1 VKTDMFK
8 IFMAACLLAIPASAQ
23 SRNAPMAGMRMN
35 GSPAATP
42 PAPGSSPSS
51 AAYRAAMET
60 MMKSMETPYTGNADH
75 DFVTG
80 MLPHH
85 QGAVDM
91 AKIELQYGRDPA
103 LKALAR
109 DVIASQSKEQVFM
122 RSWLARHPMAAP
134 KP

>member
-1 VKTDMFK
+1 MLK
-8 IFMAACLLAIPASAQ
+8 IILAACLLATPATAQ
-23 SRNAPMAGMRMN
+23 SKKAPMGGMSMN

-60 MMKSMETPYTGNADH
+60 MMQHMETPYTGNADH

-103 LKALAR
+103 LKKLAR
-109 DVIASQSKEQVFM
+109 DIIASQTQEQAFM
-122 RSWLARHPMAAP
+122 RNWLARHPMPAA

>member
-1 VKTDMFK
+1 MLK
-8 IFMAACLLAIPASAQ
+8 IILAACLLAVPAMAQ
-23 SRNAPMAGMRMN
+23 PKKAPMGGMPMN

-103 LKALAR
+103 LKKLAR
-109 DVIASQSKEQVFM
+109 DIIASQTKEQAFM
-122 RSWLARHPMAAP
+122 RAWLARHPMAAGRP
-134 KP
+134 

>member
-1 VKTDMFK
+1 
-8 IFMAACLLAIPASAQ
+8 
-23 SRNAPMAGMRMN
+23 
-35 GSPAATP
+35 
-42 PAPGSSPSS
+42 
-51 AAYRAAMET
+51 
-60 MMKSMETPYTGNADH
+60 MKAMETPYTGNADH

-103 LKALAR
+103 LKNLAR
-109 DVIASQSKEQVFM
+109 SIIASQTKEQAFM
-122 RSWLARHPMAAP
+122 RAWLAHHPMAAP

>member
-1 VKTDMFK
+1 MLK
-8 IFMAACLLAIPASAQ
+8 IILAACLLAVPAMAQ
-23 SRNAPMAGMRMN
+23 PKKAPMAGMPMN
-35 GSPAATP
+35 GSPAAAP
-42 PAPGSSPSS
+42 PAPGSAPSS
-51 AAYRAAMET
+51 AAYRAAMEA

-103 LKALAR
+103 LKTLAR
-109 DVIASQSKEQVFM
+109 DIIASQTKEQAFM
-122 RSWLARHPMAAP
+122 RAWLARHPMATP

>member
-1 VKTDMFK
+1 MLK
-8 IFMAACLLAIPASAQ
+8 IILAVGLLAVPVAAQ
-23 SRNAPMAGMRMN
+23 SKPAPMGGMPMN

-42 PAPGSSPSS
+42 PAPGSAPSTS
-51 AAYRAAMET
+51 AYRAAMES
-60 MMKSMETPYTGNADH
+60 MMKAMETPYTGNADH

-103 LKALAR
+103 LKNLAR
-109 DVIASQSKEQVFM
+109 SIIASQTKEQAFM
-122 RSWLARHPMAAP
+122 RAWLAHHPMATP

>member
-1 VKTDMFK
+1 MLK
-8 IFMAACLLAIPASAQ
+8 IILAVCLLAVPAMAQ
-23 SRNAPMAGMRMN
+23 PKRGAMGGMPMN

-42 PAPGSSPSS
+42 PAPGSAPST

-60 MMKSMETPYTGNADH
+60 MMKAMETPYTGNADH

-85 QGAVDM
+85 QGAIDM

-103 LKALAR
+103 LKSLAR
-109 DVIASQSKEQVFM
+109 DIIASQAKEQAFM
-122 RSWLARHPMAAP
+122 RTWLARHPM

>member
-1 VKTDMFK
+1 MLK
-8 IFMAACLLAIPASAQ
+8 IILTACLLAAPAMAQ
-23 SRNAPMAGMRMN
+23 PKTASMGGMKMN

-42 PAPGSSPSS
+42 PAPGSAPSS
-51 AAYRAAMET
+51 AAYRAAMAT
-60 MMKSMETPYTGNADH
+60 MMQHMETPYTGNADY

-91 AKIELQYGRDPA
+91 AKIELQYGHDPA

-109 DVIASQSKEQVFM
+109 TIIASQTKEQAFM
-122 RSWLARHPMAAP
+122 QSWLARHPMAAP